1 MKKKYRQNA
10 IQTKA
15 LLVAILSL
23 MAVCTYQVTKIA
35 NSLQQL
41 ELKFDLFEVVDK
53 LMN

>member
-23 MAVCTYQVTKIA
+23 MTVCTYQVTKIA